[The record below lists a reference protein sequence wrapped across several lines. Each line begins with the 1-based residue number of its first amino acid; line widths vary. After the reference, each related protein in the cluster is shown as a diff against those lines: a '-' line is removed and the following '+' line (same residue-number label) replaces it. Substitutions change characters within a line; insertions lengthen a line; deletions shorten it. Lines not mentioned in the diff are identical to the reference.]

1 MARHQDGATFMTTLT
16 YAPYTAAAIAH
27 RGPVAVAELGR

>member
-16 YAPYTAAAIAH
+16 YAPYAAAAIAL
-27 RGPVAVAELGR
+27 RAPWSGGGR